1 MEDKKQTRILLVN
14 DMAGYGKVAL
24 SVMIPVLSHLKF
36 ETFNLP
42 TALVSNTLD
51 YGQFDIWDTTEYMEN
66 TLLVWKKLMFSFDAI
81 CTGFIVSEKQS
92 CLIYEYCKE
101 QQKSGTSIFVDPIM
115 GDDGKRYN
123 GVTDQAVTYM
133 KRLCSIADVIIPN
146 ITEACFLS
154 GYTVKNTYSEVEIEV
169 IANRLHMLGAKSVVI
184 TSANINGRMFTVVK
198 NSPKNSC
205 VLLPYDEIP
214 VRFPGTGD
222 IFMAI
227 VVGHYLKSGLLLES
241 VEIAMRQLEK
251 IIYAN
256 VHDIDKYK
264 GIPIEQFLEE
274 INDEKV

>member
-1 MEDKKQTRILLVN
+1 
-14 DMAGYGKVAL
+14 
-24 SVMIPVLSHLKF
+24 MIV
-36 ETFNLP
+36 
-42 TALVSNTLD
+42 
-51 YGQFDIWDTTEYMEN
+51 
-66 TLLVWKKLMFSFDAI
+66 
-81 CTGFIVSEKQS
+81 
-92 CLIYEYCKE
+92 
-101 QQKSGTSIFVDPIM
+101 
-115 GDDGKRYN
+115 
-123 GVTDQAVTYM
+123 
-133 KRLCSIADVIIPN
+133 PN

-154 GYTVKNTYSEVEIEV
+154 EYTVKHTYSEPEIEV

-274 INDEKV
+274 INDEKA